1 MLPLLCRPWPERRA
15 RGLLARL
22 RAAWRGSKA
31 HDELGLNVLSIMAAA
46 ASAWLWWRASEMPI
60 PPSTAVSWE
69 GKGPFT
75 YAPKRQAALN
85 SQAAIGA
92 ALAALCQVLTVGART
107 VGL

>member
-1 MLPLLCRPWPERRA
+1 
-15 RGLLARL
+15 
-22 RAAWRGSKA
+22 
-31 HDELGLNVLSIMAAA
+31 
-46 ASAWLWWRASEMPI
+46 MPI

-75 YAPKRQAALN
+75 YALKRQAALS
-85 SQAAIGA
+85 SQAAIGV